1 MEDAENPGMLH
12 TSLDAFTRNKTGQDV
27 KLSIDGKTL
36 ASDFG
41 GVLALVTK
49 ICVGLKVHQH

>member
-27 KLSIDGKTL
+27 KLSIDGKKL
-36 ASDFG
+36 ASGVG
-41 GVLALVTK
+41 GVLGDRV
-49 ICVGLKVHQH
+49 CVGLKVHQH